1 METLKKVV
9 ICVAVLVGI
18 GFVILV
24 CALRNRSQGR
34 AQAKSSGPP
43 FQWLNVT
50 NGQTRQQLAQVL
62 GAPTAHTISNVD
74 VWRKRG
80 ATLRITYDEIGI
92 ATNVWLDGVWAFAV
106 PNGEK
111 QHSTNAAT
119 QKGVR

>member
-1 METLKKVV
+1 METLKRVV
-9 ICVAVLVGI
+9 ICGGVLAGI
-18 GFVILV
+18 GFAILAY
-24 CALRNRSQGR
+24 ALRHRSQDW

-50 NGQTRQQLAQVL
+50 NGQTRQKLSQVL
-62 GAPTAHTISNVD
+62 GAPTASTISNVD

-80 ATLRITYDEIGI
+80 ATLQVTYDEIGI
-92 ATNVWLDGVWAFAV
+92 ATNVWLDGVWAFAF

-111 QHSTNAAT
+111 QQGTNAAT